1 MSDRRWVETPMFMM
15 RRDCVAMTT
24 AGWKVGRFLEVG
36 AGTGHLTR
44 SFLERGFTGT
54 CYDLGAESRAIL
66 RENLSSFAGM
76 VDVVDSLADVE
87 VGSFDYV
94 FAFEV
99 LEHIQADGEALR
111 SWLRFLKPGGHALI
125 SVPAHM
131 RKYSEEDRAV
141 GHCRRYEREQLE
153 RLFKD
158 MDCAELRVLSYGFP
172 LAILTRRGN
181 QLLSRRKGNGWTE
194 VAETAEARSIR
205 SGIERSA
212 ASVRLSKILNHRT
225 LAPFIAFQRLFF
237 RTDLGDGYVACATKR
252 RDTDEMPASGSE
264 QKLPT

>member
-1 MSDRRWVETPMFMM
+1 VSDRRWVETPMFMM
-15 RRDCVAMTT
+15 RRECVATAT
-24 AGWKVGRFLEVG
+24 AGWKAGRFLEIG

-66 RENLSSFAGM
+66 RKNLSSFAGM

-87 VGSFDYV
+87 AGSFDYV
-94 FAFEV
+94 LAFEV
-99 LEHIQADGEALR
+99 LEHIQADSEALR
-111 SWLRFLKPGGHALI
+111 LWVRFLKPGGRVLI

-131 RKYSEEDRAV
+131 RKYNEEDRAV

-153 RLFKD
+153 RLFED
-158 MDCAELRVLSYGFP
+158 AECAEFQVLSYGFP
-172 LAILTRRGN
+172 LAILTRRSN
-181 QLLSRRKGNGWTE
+181 QLLSRWKGNGWTE
-194 VAETAEARSIR
+194 AAETAEARSIR
-205 SGIERSA
+205 SGIERSN
-212 ASVRLSKILNHRT
+212 ASVRLSRILNRRT

-252 RDTDEMPASGSE
+252 GDPDRMPAGHSD